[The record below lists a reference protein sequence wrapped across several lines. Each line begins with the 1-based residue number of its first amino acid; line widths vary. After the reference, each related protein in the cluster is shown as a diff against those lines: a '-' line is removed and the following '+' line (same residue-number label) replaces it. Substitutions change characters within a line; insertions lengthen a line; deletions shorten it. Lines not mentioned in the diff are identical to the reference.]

1 MSANAFRIL
10 YAMSFF
16 ILAMASCT
24 NSELKVSSD
33 KDQSTGT
40 SSVEN
45 SASIVMESSEAY
57 ETMLKTDSLNTDI
70 RLKLA
75 AIYYTN
81 KNYEKAI
88 YHYLIVNSIDKNNL
102 AALFNLGNI
111 YYDTQRNK
119 EAIQYYERFLKL
131 DNNNS
136 NVRCDLATC
145 YMNLNNID
153 KAISLLRENIK
164 INFNHP
170 QSHYNLS
177 VMLKQTG
184 KVAEAEEELKI
195 FNSMAPGQSG
205 QAN

>member
-1 MSANAFRIL
+1 MLRKPYKIL
-10 YAMSFF
+10 N
-16 ILAMASCT
+16 ILCLVTIVMTSCN

-33 KDQSTGT
+33 KDQSIEPSQQN
-40 SSVEN
+40 SS
-45 SASIVMESSEAY
+45 SILLDSPKSY
-57 ETMLKTDSLNTDI
+57 ETMLETDSLNTDI

-81 KNYEKAI
+81 KNFEKAI
-88 YHYLIVNSIDKNNL
+88 YHYLIVNSIEKDNL

-111 YYDTQRNK
+111 YYDSQRNE

-131 DNNNS
+131 ENNNS

-145 YMNLNNID
+145 YMNINNTG

-184 KVAEAEEELKI
+184 KTAEADEELKI
-195 FNSMAPGQSG
+195 YNAMATD
-205 QAN
+205 QASQPK

>member
-1 MSANAFRIL
+1 MSVNSFRIL
-10 YAMSFF
+10 CAMSSF

-33 KDQSTGT
+33 KNQNTGT
-40 SSVEN
+40 SAGSPT
-45 SASIVMESSEAY
+45 SIVMESSESY

-81 KNYEKAI
+81 KNFEKAI
-88 YHYLIVNSIDKNNL
+88 YHYRIILNIDKQNL

-111 YYDTQRNK
+111 YYDTQRNE
-119 EAIQYYERFLKL
+119 EAIKYYEQFLKL
-131 DNNNS
+131 DNKNS

-145 YMNLNNID
+145 YLNLNNTS

-184 KVAEAEEELKI
+184 QTAEAEEEMRI
-195 FNSMAPGQSG
+195 YNSMAQG